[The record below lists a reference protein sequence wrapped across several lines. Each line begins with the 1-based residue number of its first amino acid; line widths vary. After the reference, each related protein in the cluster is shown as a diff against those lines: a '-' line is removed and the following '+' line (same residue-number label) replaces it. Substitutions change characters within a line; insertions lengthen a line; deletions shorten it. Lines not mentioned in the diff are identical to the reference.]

1 MYACVNSAC
10 DFQPPTGTQHIEWFG
25 KDIADENLRKHA
37 KMHRTRDAAGQQVVH
52 GTGSFRVARGRNAQK
67 ARIDLD
73 RQNIVFFDNTGDFAL
88 ERQVSS
94 PMLLQSLAIQSESR
108 GSHHTIEMQ
117 EDATRR
123 EFVWHFEVTAIE
135 PDILPCSGVPFF
147 PGERSHTVRQGDAR
161 ESGII

>member
-73 RQNIVFFDNTGDFAL
+73 CQSIVFFDNTGDLAL
-88 ERQVSS
+88 EGQVSS
-94 PMLLQSLAIQSESR
+94 LMLFQSVAIQSEGR
-108 GSHHTIEMQ
+108 GSHYTIEMQ
-117 EDATRR
+117 EDATRA
-123 EFVWHFEVTAIE
+123 ECVWHFEVTAIE
-135 PDILPCSGVPFF
+135 PDMLPFRGVPLL
-147 PGERSHTVRQGDAR
+147 PGERSH
-161 ESGII
+161 